1 MKTRVPKGTSMGC
14 YLAPEMISMAEIVP
28 LQLYAGNKHPTQ
40 GAVFWGL
47 AKPLCRNFSWVYAL
61 PQHLTCVVS
70 NMVKIAAGYVSEG
83 LHCIGDKKTFWRFPT
98 NFFYATVHCDP
109 TFRFHLNLFRFE
121 SYDRTTLL

>member
-1 MKTRVPKGTSMGC
+1 MGC

-70 NMVKIAAGYVSEG
+70 NMMVKIAAGYVSEG

-98 NFFYATVHCDP
+98 NFFMRLCTVIP
-109 TFRFHLNLFRFE
+109 HLDFI
-121 SYDRTTLL
+121 